1 MRRSLREVTAQYLIL
16 ASAHGRFPLRLVWP
30 ADPVTKRIFMNCFR
44 FAPILILLGG
54 TALAQTTSPTNAQK
68 PAPPQAIRSFDLST
82 IDKSA
87 DPCADFY
94 QYACGNWVKNNPVP
108 ADQTDWARSFS
119 LLQERNRYLLWQEL
133 DAAATN
139 PKNALEK
146 QYGDYFAACINTGLV
161 EQKGLKPLEPAFKR
175 IAALTDTHKLA
186 TLMGELEAEGS
197 AAPSFNSLF
206 DFDVEQDEKDS
217 SKQIATIG
225 QAGLSLPDRDYYL
238 VDNKHFQEIR
248 QLYIA
253 HLTKMF
259 TLAGDTPEQAVKE
272 AAAVMEIET
281 AMARV
286 DLRDPEKVYH
296 IYTVADFQKLTPDF
310 DYSIYFK
317 DVKVRPFETLNVSTP
332 DFFKG
337 LSELIAKEPIDVW
350 KSYFRWHTLHGAA
363 QNLPKTFFDENF
375 AFFGKT
381 LRGQKEP
388 TPRWKQCTRMTD
400 QALGEA
406 VGQDWVKLH
415 FPPAAK
421 ASMDQLVAALEKSL
435 GDDIKT
441 LPWMS
446 DATKKAAEEKLA
458 MIRNKIGYPEKWRD
472 YSALKVERDDLLGN
486 LHRSNV
492 FERNWNLDHLGKPVD
507 EKEWGMT
514 PPTVNAYYDP
524 SFNDINFPAG
534 ILQPPFFDFTID
546 PAVNFGGIGVVIGHE
561 ITHGFDDEGSK
572 YDGHGNLREWQTAED
587 RKAFTERTDCV
598 ANEYSGFEAAPA
610 HDDVAAQKLNG
621 KLTLGENTAD
631 NGGLRIAY
639 MALLD
644 TLAAQGK
651 TINDEIDGYTEAQRY
666 FLGFAQVWCENQT
679 EKSARQDALVD
690 PHSPGRWRVNG
701 TVQNF
706 DQFGKAF
713 GCTKGQPMYPAKSC
727 RVW

>member
-1 MRRSLREVTAQYLIL
+1 
-16 ASAHGRFPLRLVWP
+16 
-30 ADPVTKRIFMNCFR
+30 
-44 FAPILILLGG
+44 
-54 TALAQTTSPTNAQK
+54 LAQTPADQK
-68 PAPPQAIRSFDLST
+68 PAPPAAIKSFDAAA
-82 IDKSA
+82 IDKTA
-87 DPCADFY
+87 DPCTDFY
-94 QYACGNWVKNNPVP
+94 QYACGNWVKSNPIP
-108 ADQTDWARSFS
+108 ADQVRWGRSFS
-119 LLQERNRYLLWQEL
+119 LVEERNRYLLWQEL
-133 DAAATN
+133 DAAATS
-139 PKNALEK
+139 PRSALEK
-146 QYGDYFAACINTGLV
+146 QYGDYFAACMNTGLV

-175 IAALTDTHKLA
+175 IDALKDAPMLA
-186 TLMGELEAEGS
+186 TLASELEAEGS
-197 AAPSFNSLF
+197 SMPLF
-206 DFDVEQDEKDS
+206 EFGVQQDDKDS
-217 SKQIATIG
+217 SKQIAAIFQG
-225 QAGLSLPDRDYYL
+225 GLSLPDRDYYI
-238 VDNKHFQEIR
+238 VDNQRFQEIR
-248 QLYIA
+248 KQYIE
-253 HLTKMF
+253 HVTKMF
-259 TLAGDTPEQAVKE
+259 TLAGDTPEQAAME
-272 AAAVMEIET
+272 AASVMEIET
-281 AMARV
+281 ALAKASTSRT
-286 DLRDPEKVYH
+286 DLRDPANRYH
-296 IYTVADFQKLTPDF
+296 IYTVADFQKLTPEF

-317 DVKVRPFETLNVSTP
+317 AVKVGKFDTLNVATP

-337 LSELIAKEPIDVW
+337 LNELIAKEPVSAW
-350 KSYFRWHTLHGAA
+350 KSYLRWHTLHGAA
-363 QNLPKTFFDENF
+363 INLPKAFFDENF

-381 LRGQKEP
+381 LAGQKEP

-400 QALGEA
+400 NALGEA

-441 LPWMS
+441 LPWMT
-446 DATKKAAEEKLA
+446 DATKKAAEEKLG

-472 YSALKVERDDLLGN
+472 YSALKVERGDLIGN
-486 LHRSNV
+486 LHRSAV
-492 FERNWNLDHLGKPVD
+492 FERDWNLNHLGKPVD

-534 ILQPPFFDFTID
+534 ILQPPFFDFSID

-561 ITHGFDDEGSK
+561 MTHGFDDEGSQ
-572 YDGHGNLREWQTAED
+572 YDGKGNLREWQTAED

-610 HDDVAAQKLNG
+610 KGDTPAQKLNG

-644 TLAAQGK
+644 TLAAEGK
-651 TINDEIDGYTEAQRY
+651 SIDDKIDGYTEAQRY
-666 FLGFAQVWCENQT
+666 FLGFAQVWCENRT
-679 EKSARQDALVD
+679 EQSARQSALTD

-713 GCTKGQPMYPAKSC
+713 GCTKGQPMLPATSC